1 MLCLVIALPAEA
13 RPLIAHYKLKSV
25 DGHPYRLYAGDDLR
39 LIISGIG
46 KIAAASAV
54 AYQQALLSDLPAAW
68 LNVGIAGHAD
78 APLDTA
84 LLAHKIVDA
93 ASGKTFYPSF
103 TSTPPCPTTLLNTV
117 DQPETAYANSC
128 AYDMEASGF
137 CETAQR
143 FATGELVH
151 CLKVVSD
158 NPQCPLGDLD
168 AKKVEQLI
176 TAQLESVAVMGE
188 ALSDLARGL
197 KNLLADPP
205 NLKEI
210 LDRWRFTSTQRHLLR
225 GLLRRWQAMAPG
237 QTVMDRELTS
247 LPTRDEVLVFI
258 ERRLRDLDLSLTRYS

>member
-13 RPLIAHYKLKSV
+13 RPLIAHYKLKGV
-25 DGHPYRLYAGDDLR
+25 DGHPYRLYTGDDLS
-39 LIISGIG
+39 LIVSGVG
-46 KIAAASAV
+46 KIAASSAV
-54 AYQQALLSDLPAAW
+54 AYQQALLTDLPAAW

-78 APLDTA
+78 APLGTA

-117 DQPETAYANSC
+117 DQPETIYANSC

-158 NPQCPLGDLD
+158 NPQYPLGDLNT
-168 AKKVEQLI
+168 KKVEQLI
-176 TAQLESVAVMGE
+176 TAQQESIAVMGK
-188 ALSDLARGL
+188 ALADLARDL
-197 KNLLADPP
+197 ENLRADPP
-205 NLKEI
+205 YLKEI
-210 LDRWRFTSTQRHLLR
+210 LARWRFTSTQRHQLR
-225 GLLRRWQAMAPG
+225 GLLRRWQILAPG
-237 QTVMDRELTS
+237 QAVMDRELTS
-247 LPTRDEVLVFI
+247 LPTRDEVLVII
-258 ERRLRDLDLSLTRYS
+258 ERRLRDLDLSLTG